1 MARFCTVC
9 GNKLSFWDRSKACP
23 VCRGAYADMIA
34 DEQSDRARAIA
45 ESFRQRLPEITDAEM
60 YELLEKDTTR
70 ILGAVT
76 DDVALP
82 DDEPVMHTTLQA
94 FKGFQIVEYKGIV
107 VSKIIHDSSNAKLMN
122 DVLTDT
128 RVSYDALDRDARRLG
143 ANAVIGI
150 DVSFAGI
157 SGLQNDNMG
166 KIMETMTGT
175 AVVVRPLAD

>member
-45 ESFRQRLPEITDAEM
+45 EEFRRRLPDITDVEM
-60 YELLEKDTTR
+60 HAQLEKDTKR
-70 ILGAVT
+70 ILGTVSVEAPV
-76 DDVALP
+76 P
-82 DDEPVMHTTLQA
+82 SDEPVMHTTLKG
-94 FKGFQIVEYKGIV
+94 FKGFQIVAYKGIV
-107 VSKIIHDSSNAKLMN
+107 VSKTIHDSSNAKLMN
-122 DVLTDT
+122 DVLANN

-150 DVSFAGI
+150 DVSFSGI
-157 SGLQNDNMG
+157 SGLQNDNLG

-175 AVVVRPLAD
+175 AVVVRPLSD